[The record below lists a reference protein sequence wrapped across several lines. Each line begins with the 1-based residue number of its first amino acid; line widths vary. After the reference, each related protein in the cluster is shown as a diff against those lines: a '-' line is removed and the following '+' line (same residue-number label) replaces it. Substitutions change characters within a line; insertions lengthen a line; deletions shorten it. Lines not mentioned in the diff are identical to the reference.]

1 MNFNTLRYVV
11 AVAKERNFSKAAQS
25 LYVSQ
30 PTLSQNIQ
38 ALEARL
44 GIQLF
49 DRKKY
54 PIMPTH
60 AGKLYIE
67 FAQQVLLSE
76 SQINRRIT
84 NIAANPRLRLRIG
97 VPPSRSMILMPEIV
111 HAIYLD
117 YPDCLISLED
127 NKNERELLEM
137 LEKHDID
144 IMLGTPTHNAVKFQ
158 SQFVAN
164 ERLVLAVPKSFDFPG
179 KPGEESTGLRKL
191 RLAQLKDLPF
201 IIMPRSTYLGSTLRI
216 LCEKEE
222 FDPTYSVECTD
233 VHTAYH
239 MASQGIGI
247 ALTTELIMLKTPSR
261 ETLDFYVLQHGSPT
275 QEIAVITNS
284 DGIITRP
291 AQRLIELIM
300 DFFAKNMRQ
309 SL

>member
-11 AVAKERNFSKAAQS
+11 AVAKEQNFSKAAQS
-25 LYVSQ
+25 LFVSQ

-44 GIQLF
+44 GTQLF

-54 PIMPTH
+54 PIMPTD
-60 AGKLYIE
+60 AGKLYVE

-76 SQINRRIT
+76 SQVNRRIT
-84 NIAANPRLRLRIG
+84 NIASNPRLHLRIG
-97 VPPSRSMILMPEIV
+97 IPPSRSMIIMPEII

-117 YPDCLISLED
+117 YPDCFISLED
-127 NKNERELLEM
+127 SKNEPELLEM
-137 LEKHDID
+137 LEKHEID
-144 IMLGTPTHNAVKFQ
+144 IMLGTPQHNVAKFQ

-179 KPGEESTGLRKL
+179 KPEGECVGLRKL

-222 FDPTYSVECTD
+222 FDPTYSVACTN
-233 VHTAYH
+233 VHTAYR

-247 ALTTELIMLKTPSR
+247 ALTTELTMLKTPNH
-261 ETLDFYVLQHGSPT
+261 ETLDFYILQHGSPT

-300 DFFAKNMRQ
+300 AFFANSMQ
-309 SL
+309 

>member
-11 AVAKERNFSKAAQS
+11 AVAKEQNFSKAAQS

-44 GIQLF
+44 GTQLF

-54 PIMPTH
+54 PIMPTD

-76 SQINRRIT
+76 SQVNRRIT

-97 VPPSRSMILMPEIV
+97 IPPSRSMIIMPEII

-117 YPDCLISLED
+117 YPDCFISLED
-127 NKNERELLEM
+127 SKNERELLEM
-137 LEKHDID
+137 LEKHEID
-144 IMLGTPTHNAVKFQ
+144 IMLGTPQHNVAKFQ

-179 KPGEESTGLRKL
+179 KPEGECVSLRKL

-222 FDPTYSVECTD
+222 FDPTYSVECTS
-233 VHTAYH
+233 VHTAYR

-247 ALTTELIMLKTPSR
+247 ALTTELIMLKTPNH
-261 ETLDFYVLQHGSPT
+261 ETLDFYILQHGSPT

-300 DFFAKNMRQ
+300 AFFANSMQ
-309 SL
+309 

>member
-137 LEKHDID
+137 LENTILILCLARQL
-144 IMLGTPTHNAVKFQ
+144 IMPSNSRASLLPMNVLYLLFLNLLTSRESLGKKAQVF
-158 SQFVAN
+158 AN
-164 ERLVLAVPKSFDFPG
+164 CVWRSLKTCLSSLCHAVPISA
-179 KPGEESTGLRKL
+179 L
-191 RLAQLKDLPF
+191 
-201 IIMPRSTYLGSTLRI
+201 
-216 LCEKEE
+216 LCESYVKRRNLI
-222 FDPTYSVECTD
+222 P
-233 VHTAYH
+233 HT
-239 MASQGIGI
+239 
-247 ALTTELIMLKTPSR
+247 P
-261 ETLDFYVLQHGSPT
+261 
-275 QEIAVITNS
+275 
-284 DGIITRP
+284 
-291 AQRLIELIM
+291 
-300 DFFAKNMRQ
+300 
-309 SL
+309 